1 MQVLNKQERT
11 TAFLW
16 FLLFFVVTVGL
27 FVLAVFFNYQVP
39 VRENTELRK
48 ELGTFRKEETF
59 QASFMQNLDK
69 VKSNLDSINMPNQ
82 NAIYMDQEI
91 AKRLSD
97 MHNAIPKD
105 VVNHYA
111 LYDNSVQIG
120 LALHQSKQQLRG
132 LQDAQKTIAELKE
145 KVQDLTSQLN
155 QSQSQLDYYRRL
167 SASTPGR

>member
-59 QASFMQNLDK
+59 QASFMQNLEK
-69 VKSNLDSINMPNQ
+69 VKANLDSINMPNQ

-105 VVNHYA
+105 VVNHYG